1 MEKTQLEAIE
11 EKLLSE
17 ITSTQKKLNE
27 YTELCKPIAPENSIG
42 RISRMDA
49 INNKSVVEAALR
61 EAKNKMQQLQVMQ
74 KKIKDLDFGICV
86 KCKKEIPFGRLMIR
100 PHSRFCVNCAQ

>member
-1 MEKTQLEAIE
+1 MDETQKKEIHK
-11 EKLLSE
+11 KLLSE
-17 ITSTQKKLNE
+17 IDSTQKKIEE

-61 EAKNKMQQLQVMQ
+61 EAKNKMQQLLIMQ
-74 KKIKDLDFGICV
+74 SKIEEIDFGACI
-86 KCKKEIPFGRLMIR
+86 KCKQEIPFGRLMIR
-100 PHSRFCVNCAQ
+100 PHSKFCVNCAQ

>member
-1 MEKTQLEAIE
+1 MLIE
-11 EKLLSE
+11 EIE
-17 ITSTQKKLNE
+17 DTQNKIIE
-27 YTELCKPIAPENSIG
+27 YTELCKPIVPENSIG

-61 EAKNKMQQLQVMQ
+61 NAENKIFQLQGIQ
-74 KKIKDLDFGICV
+74 TKITDADFGNCN
-86 KCKKEIPFGRLMIR
+86 KCKKDIPLERLMIR